1 MQSEDLEITRQVP
14 SIMKPD
20 STTRFMDL
28 AFMNSMGGSVFACMN
43 SVEDQGIPRLSNLEF
58 NSYMRPQIT

>member
-1 MQSEDLEITRQVP
+1 MQSEDLEISKQVP

-28 AFMNSMGGSVFACMN
+28 AFMNSMGGSAFAYML
-43 SVEDQGIPRLSNLEF
+43 VQATTKTVAEF
-58 NSYMRPQIT
+58 KRMQHAEN